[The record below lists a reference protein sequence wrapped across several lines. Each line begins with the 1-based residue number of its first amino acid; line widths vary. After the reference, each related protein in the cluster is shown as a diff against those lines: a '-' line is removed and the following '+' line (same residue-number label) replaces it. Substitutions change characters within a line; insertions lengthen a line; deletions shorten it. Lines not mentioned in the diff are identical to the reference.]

1 MTVEL
6 SYQVQNPVSKPIR
19 HQCIKITLLL
29 NSELNV
35 QSCNCKTLGAVRIA
49 NSQTN
54 KVVQELKKL
63 SRHLECSFGKFVFFN
78 LQDMNSIKLIYRLFD
93 F

>member
-54 KVVQELKKL
+54 KVVQELKN
-63 SRHLECSFGKFVFFN
+63 CPP
-78 LQDMNSIKLIYRLFD
+78 
-93 F
+93 